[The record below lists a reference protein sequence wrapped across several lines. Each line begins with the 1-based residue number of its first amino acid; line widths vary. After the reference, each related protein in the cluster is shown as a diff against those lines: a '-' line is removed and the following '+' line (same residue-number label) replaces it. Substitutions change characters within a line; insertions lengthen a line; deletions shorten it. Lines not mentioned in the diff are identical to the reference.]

1 MLKTSIFAMDLEI
14 YTLSNT
20 NDSFYNQHT
29 STYNKKMNL
38 KTSAVLNEKQI
49 STGQKSILK
58 DSLAGE
64 AMVNLSGGA
73 FITAMAIHLGA
84 SNFQIGLLASLP
96 ILTNIFQLLSIWL
109 VKRYNNRRLV
119 TVTSSVLGRFPMLFA
134 AFLPFMFST
143 EMSLQLLLAILFIHY
158 LFGSIAGAS
167 WNSWVKDLIPEDR
180 LGSFFSHRT
189 KLTTILSASLGL
201 TISFTI
207 DFVKANYIDYLT
219 LTYYGIFITG
229 GIVGLLGIYWL
240 SKAPEPTPIVNQD
253 SVFEQFKK
261 PLKDKNFKN
270 LLIFNAAWAFSLNM
284 AAPFFT
290 VYLMRTMGLPLSYV
304 IGFTILAQLSNI
316 FTIKTLGLYSDRFSN
331 KTILNIFAPVYITCM
346 FGWIYASMPTEQVY
360 GLLILGVISIFSGI
374 ATGGINLALYNIGM
388 KLAPRREAMAYMSSL
403 NMVVAM
409 FSAISPII
417 AGLLAD
423 SLATQKLIWDIQ
435 LKNSD
440 GIRSLE
446 IINLQGW
453 GFLFVI
459 GGLMAA
465 ASLKLLSR
473 VKENGEIGRERVI
486 NYMQLRLQKSLR
498 KSSTSIYRRGVVSPM
513 QKAQTMLRMDSNEAA

>member
-1 MLKTSIFAMDLEI
+1 MKL
-14 YTLSNT
+14 NT
-20 NDSFYNQHT
+20 T
-29 STYNKKMNL
+29 P
-38 KTSAVLNEKQI
+38 VLVEQQI
-49 STGQKSILK
+49 VAGQNFILK

-73 FITAMAIHLGA
+73 FITAMALHLGA
-84 SNFQIGLLASLP
+84 SNLQIGLLASLP

-109 VKRYNNRRLV
+109 VQRYNNRRAV
-119 TVTSSVLGRFPMLFA
+119 TVVSAILGRLPMLFA

-143 EMSLQLLLAILFIHY
+143 AVSLQLLLLILFIHY
-158 LFGSIAGAS
+158 VFGSIAGAS
-167 WNSWVKDLIPEDR
+167 WNSWVKDLIPDNR

-201 TISFTI
+201 AMSISI
-207 DFVKANYIDYLT
+207 DFIKGSYPEYLT
-219 LTYYGIFITG
+219 FMYYSIFVLG
-229 GIVGLLGIYWL
+229 GIIGLVGVYWL
-240 SKAPEPTPIVNQD
+240 AQAPEPTPMVNKD

-270 LLIFNAAWAFSLNM
+270 LLVFNAAWAFALNM
-284 AAPFFT
+284 AVPFFT
-290 VYLMRTMGLPLSYV
+290 VYLMKTMGLPLSYV

-316 FTIKTLGLYSDRFSN
+316 LTIKTLGQYADRFSN
-331 KTILNIFAPVYITCM
+331 KTILNICAPVYITCIIA
-346 FGWIYASMPTEQVY
+346 WIYASMPEERLY
-360 GLLILGVISIFSGI
+360 GLIILTIISIFSGT

-403 NMVVAM
+403 NMVVAV

-423 SLATQKLIWDIQ
+423 GFSSQQLVWDIQ
-435 LKNSD
+435 FKNAQ
-440 GIRSLE
+440 GLVRTFE
-446 IINLQGW
+446 IINIQGW
-453 GFLFVI
+453 GFLFII

-473 VKENGEIGRERVI
+473 VKEQGEIRRELVM
-486 NYMQLRLQKSLR
+486 NYMQLRLNKR
-498 KSSTSIYRRGVVSPM
+498 IKVKSSRIYTRGVMRPLIR
-513 QKAQTMLRMDSNEAA
+513 AQTMLRSNSNEAA

>member
-1 MLKTSIFAMDLEI
+1 
-14 YTLSNT
+14 
-20 NDSFYNQHT
+20 
-29 STYNKKMNL
+29 MNL
-38 KTSAVLNEKQI
+38 NTSPVLDDKQI
-49 STGQKSILK
+49 ITGQKSILK

-109 VKRYNNRRLV
+109 VKKYNNRRVV

-143 EMSLQLLLAILFIHY
+143 EMSLQLLLIILFVHY

-201 TISFTI
+201 AISISI
-207 DFVKANYIDYLT
+207 DFVKAHYIEYLT
-219 LTYYGIFITG
+219 LTYYGIFVTG
-229 GIVGLLGIYWL
+229 GIVGLIGIYWL
-240 SKAPEPTPIVNQD
+240 SKAPEPTPVTNHD

-290 VYLMRTMGLPLSYV
+290 VYLMRTMNLPLSYV

-316 FTIKTLGLYSDRFSN
+316 LTIKTLGRYSDRFSN
-331 KTILNIFAPVYITCM
+331 KTILNICAPVYITCI
-346 FGWIYASMPTEQVY
+346 FGWIYASMPDEKIY
-360 GLLILGVISIFSGI
+360 GLIILSVISMCSGI

-423 SLATQKLIWDIQ
+423 TLASQQLVWDIQ
-435 LKNSD
+435 LKNAD
-440 GIRSLE
+440 GVRTLE

-486 NYMQLRLQKSLR
+486 NYMQLRLQKNLR
-498 KSSTSIYRRGVVSPM
+498 KRSTSIYQRGLVRPM
-513 QKAQTMLRMDSNEAA
+513 QKAQTILRHDSNEAA

>member
-1 MLKTSIFAMDLEI
+1 MNFNTSPI
-14 YTLSNT
+14 
-20 NDSFYNQHT
+20 
-29 STYNKKMNL
+29 
-38 KTSAVLNEKQI
+38 LNEKQI
-49 STGQKSILK
+49 KTGQNYILR

-96 ILTNIFQLLSIWL
+96 IMTNIFQLFSIWL
-109 VKRYNNRRLV
+109 VQRYNNRRAV
-119 TVTSSVLGRFPMLFA
+119 TVISSVLGRFPMLFA
-134 AFLPFMFST
+134 GFLPFMFST
-143 EMSLQLLLAILFIHY
+143 ETGLQLLLTILFVHY

-167 WNSWVKDLIPEDR
+167 WNSWVKDLIPENR

-189 KLTTILSASLGL
+189 KLTTILSAALGL
-201 TISFTI
+201 SISISI
-207 DFVKANYIDYLT
+207 DFVKASYLEYLT
-219 LTYYGIFITG
+219 LTYYSIFILGGVVGLVGIF
-229 GIVGLLGIYWL
+229 WL
-240 SKAPEPTPIVNQD
+240 SKAPEPAPVVNRD

-290 VYLMRTMGLPLSYV
+290 VYLMRTMELPLSYV

-316 FTIKTLGLYSDRFSN
+316 FTIRTLGRYTDRFSN
-331 KTILNIFAPVYITCM
+331 KTILNICAPIYITCI
-346 FGWIYASMPTEQVY
+346 FGWIYASMPEEKII
-360 GLLILGVISIFSGI
+360 GLAILTIISIFSGT

-403 NMVVAM
+403 NMVVAC

-423 SLATQKLIWDIQ
+423 SLASQQLIWDLQ
-435 LKNSD
+435 FKNAN
-440 GIRSLE
+440 GISTFE
-446 IINLQGW
+446 VINLQGW
-453 GFLFVI
+453 TFLFVI
-459 GGLMAA
+459 GGILAA
-465 ASLKLLSR
+465 ASLKLLAR
-473 VKENGEIGRERVI
+473 IKEQGEVGRERVI
-486 NYMQLRLQKSLR
+486 NYMQLRLQKNI
-498 KSSTSIYRRGVVSPM
+498 KQNTTSIYRRGVIRPM
-513 QKAQTMLRMDSNEAA
+513 QKAQTIFRTNPNEAA